1 MGHEAGLQG
10 IAMMTAPHANDA
22 GSRIDLSRQFLLA
35 MPGRVSG
42 ELANTV
48 IYVCEHTEHG
58 ALGLVINRPTDL
70 TIGDLLQRIDLP
82 LSLEI
87 GPVRESPVFFGGPV
101 QTDRGFVLHMP
112 RGEYSSSIELGG
124 DVALTTSRDVLQDVA
139 AGHGPAQLL
148 VTLGYAGWGA
158 GQLEDELARNAWLNV
173 LASNEILFDTPA
185 EDRYDAALAQLG
197 IRASMLASDAGH
209 A

>member
-1 MGHEAGLQG
+1 MVSTVNRPEAE
-10 IAMMTAPHANDA
+10 
-22 GSRIDLSRQFLLA
+22 SSVDLSQQLLVA

-42 ELANTV
+42 NLSNTV

-70 TIGDLLQRIDLP
+70 TLGDLLKRIELDLA
-82 LSLEI
+82 LEI
-87 GPVRESPVFFGGPV
+87 GPVVDAPVFFGGPV
-101 QTDRGFVLHMP
+101 QTDRGFVLHAP
-112 RGEYSSSIELGG
+112 AGGYNSSIQLG

-139 AGHGPAQLL
+139 NGRGPAMLL

-158 GQLEDELARNAWLNV
+158 GQLESEMSQNAWLNV
-173 LASNEILFDTPA
+173 ASNTDILFNTPS
-185 EDRYDAALAQLG
+185 EGRYQAALAQLG
-197 IRASMLASDAGH
+197 IDPLMLAGDAGH